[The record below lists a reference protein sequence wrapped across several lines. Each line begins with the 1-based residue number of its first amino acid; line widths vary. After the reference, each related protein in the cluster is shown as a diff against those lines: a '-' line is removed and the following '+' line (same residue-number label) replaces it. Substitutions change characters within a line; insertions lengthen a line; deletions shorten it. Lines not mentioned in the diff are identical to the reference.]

1 MERTTSKAEEAADR
15 VEALKSK
22 RAAKRDSISSLK
34 NGLSSLEEKLA
45 GHPLTQKVGAK
56 RDEIAIARSDL
67 QSIVDELEE
76 AKGRLQKALGQRG
89 DIITTVKNELAPDF
103 EHADDSDEDD

>member
-1 MERTTSKAEEAADR
+1 MK
-15 VEALKSK
+15 ALKSQRDEK
-22 RAAKRDSISSLK
+22 RGSISSLK
-34 NGLSSLEEKLA
+34 DGLSSLEEKL
-45 GHPLTQKVGAK
+45 GRHPLMQKVNAK
-56 RDEIAIARSDL
+56 KDEISMARSDL

-89 DIITTVKNELAPDF
+89 DVITAVKNELAPDF